1 VHFAG
6 SADAP
11 HRHRPQSRCA
21 LRVRGRDLGSTVLE
35 AQRKIAEEVLLP
47 AGYRLEWV
55 GEFGNLQDAIKRLRV
70 IVPLTILLIGILLYI
85 NFASLTDTLLGV
97 AVIPMAMIGGVF
109 ALLLT
114 GRAGARRHQLGGSDR
129 RRYRSAAVSR
139 NPCVLSFRSRKVG

>member
-1 VHFAG
+1 MGRRIWQSAG
-6 SADAP
+6 
-11 HRHRPQSRCA
+11 
-21 LRVRGRDLGSTVLE
+21 RG
-35 AQRKIAEEVLLP
+35 Q
-47 AGYRLEWV
+47 
-55 GEFGNLQDAIKRLRV
+55 KRLRV
-70 IVPLTILLIGILLYI
+70 IVPVTILLIGILLYI

-139 NPCVLSFRSRKVG
+139 NPCVLSFRSRKVGSQHAAYHDLSDSLGTAINRRNSCLEEHR